1 MRMRKRRNFI
11 MTSDIQIS
19 DRIGRVAIKTMIK
32 LSLTTMFTMLMVVR
46 LPSSMKVRSER

>member
-1 MRMRKRRNFI
+1 

-19 DRIGRVAIKTMIK
+19 DRIGRVTIKTMIK